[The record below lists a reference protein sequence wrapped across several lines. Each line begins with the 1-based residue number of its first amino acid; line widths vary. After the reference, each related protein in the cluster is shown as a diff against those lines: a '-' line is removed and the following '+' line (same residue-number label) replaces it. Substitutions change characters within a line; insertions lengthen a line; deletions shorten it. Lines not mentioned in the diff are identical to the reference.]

1 VIEHLPSK
9 WKALNSNINTAK
21 KTQKQKSEMQCCE
34 ILGRK
39 AKERRGCW
47 ARGVL
52 SPFSGISYANTGAYT

>member
-1 VIEHLPSK
+1 MEGPEFKHQYCQ
-9 WKALNSNINTAK
+9 K
-21 KTQKQKSEMQCCE
+21 KPKKRKSEMQCCE